1 MLPKTAP
8 SYVLVMVGS
17 FTIPGCG
24 GELTVAPGHLVSA
37 MVTICLQGSGPPLSA
52 SLAPDL
58 K

>member
-8 SYVLVMVGS
+8 SYVLVMVGG
-17 FTIPGCG
+17 FTIPGG

-58 K
+58 E